1 MLTHNPEKVDQEAGN
16 MRKIS
21 IPFLILFVALAFACF
36 GCAGLLAG
44 KYGAIVPDGPATAA
58 FESFQLNAGLNYYV
72 SGADEYP
79 NALLG
84 LSREYVLD
92 STLWKRIDP
101 TPARF
106 RDLVLQM
113 QTRAWQVGQ
122 RQHGFAVVD
131 DQGRQIGIWYSI
143 LPARTPVVMKEDR
156 HVEIYTP
163 DIDTYL
169 RYENSK
175 D

>member
-1 MLTHNPEKVDQEAGN
+1 
-16 MRKIS
+16 MRKLS
-21 IPFLILFVALAFACF
+21 VFHVLMFMALAFSCL
-36 GCAGLLAG
+36 GCAGLLSG
-44 KYGAIVPDGPATAA
+44 KYGAIVPDGNARTA
-58 FESFQLNAGLNYYV
+58 FESFQLSAGLNYYV
-72 SGADEYP
+72 SGAEEYP
-79 NALLG
+79 NAMLG
-84 LSREYVLD
+84 LNREYTLD

-113 QTRAWQVGQ
+113 QTRALQVGH
-122 RQHGFAVVD
+122 RQYGCAVVD

-163 DIDTYL
+163 DIDTYI
-169 RYENSK
+169 RYENRA

>member
-1 MLTHNPEKVDQEAGN
+1 

-21 IPFLILFVALAFACF
+21 IAFLMMFAALTFACV
-36 GCAGLLAG
+36 GCAGLMAG
-44 KYGAIVPDGPATAA
+44 KYGAMVPDSGAAAA
-58 FESFQLNAGLNYYV
+58 FESFQLSAGLHYYV
-72 SGADEYP
+72 SGSDEYP
-79 NALLG
+79 NAMLG
-84 LSREYVLD
+84 LNREYVLD
-92 STLWKRIDP
+92 SSLWKRIDP

-113 QTRAWQVGQ
+113 QTRAGQ
-122 RQHGFAVVD
+122 IGYRQYGCAVLD
-131 DQGRQIGIWYSI
+131 DQGSQIGIWYSI
-143 LPARTPVVMKEDR
+143 LPARTPVVMKGDR
-156 HVEIYTP
+156 HVEVYTP

>member
-1 MLTHNPEKVDQEAGN
+1 
-16 MRKIS
+16 MRKRS
-21 IPFLILFVALAFACF
+21 TSSMILFVALAFACF

-44 KYGAIVPDGPATAA
+44 KYGSIVPDGSATTA
-58 FESFQLNAGLNYYV
+58 FESFQLDAGLNYYV

-84 LSREYVLD
+84 LNKDYVLD

-122 RQHGFAVVD
+122 RQYGFAVVD
-131 DQGRQIGIWYSI
+131 DQGRRIGIWYSI
-143 LPARTPVVMKEDR
+143 LPARTLVVMKGDR
-156 HVEIYTP
+156 HVEVYTP